1 MQGGLAGFLLRLGG
15 DVAVAAEQLE
25 TLRDAASAAILAADY
40 ATALA
45 TVERMAVILAGTPDL
60 EMPNGVKQE
69 WGRKIDTLFGQLSG
83 RRNAATGIQRT
94 KTVWAQPSAA
104 S

>member
-1 MQGGLAGFLLRLGG
+1 MS
-15 DVAVAAEQLE
+15 AASDLE

-45 TVERMAVILAGTPDL
+45 TVERMAVILAGTPDQEMASGAKL
-60 EMPNGVKQE
+60 E
-69 WGRKIDTLFGQLSG
+69 WSRKIDTLFAQLSS

-104 S
+104 E